1 MANIIDIEKK
11 WDSLTIQDNFVFAKT
26 MESNPDLCR
35 HILELILNIKIKN
48 ISYPERE
55 KTVDMRTDSKGIR
68 IDVYVEDKSTNR
80 SFDIEMQ
87 ISNNDNLAKRIR
99 YYQGL
104 IDMDKLQKGKKYRAL
119 GESFIIFICTFD
131 YFHKGKHIY
140 TFREFCQQ
148 DFSIALNDGSTKI
161 FLNTT
166 GTEDD
171 VNKDVKNFLDYIAGN
186 HIDSPM
192 ISELDKT
199 VRQVKSNEKWRLEYV
214 TYELALQEREER
226 GLEIGMKRGFEI
238 GEMKKAEKIAIK
250 MLKKGD
256 SVEKVQDLTELP
268 IKHVQELSDSINKN

>member
-1 MANIIDIEKK
+1 
-11 WDSLTIQDNFVFAKT
+11 
-26 MESNPDLCR
+26 
-35 HILELILNIKIKN
+35 
-48 ISYPERE
+48 
-55 KTVDMRTDSKGIR
+55 
-68 IDVYVEDKSTNR
+68 
-80 SFDIEMQ
+80 
-87 ISNNDNLAKRIR
+87 
-99 YYQGL
+99 
-104 IDMDKLQKGKKYRAL
+104 MDKLQKGKKYRAL

-199 VRQVKSNEKWRLEYV
+199 VRQVKSNEKWRLEY
-214 TYELALQEREER
+214 QEREER

>member
-80 SFDIEMQ
+80 SFDIE
-87 ISNNDNLAKRIR
+87 R

-199 VRQVKSNEKWRLEYV
+199 VRQVKSNEKWRLEYWFRDWNE
-214 TYELALQEREER
+214 TWL
-226 GLEIGMKRGFEI
+226 
-238 GEMKKAEKIAIK
+238 
-250 MLKKGD
+250 
-256 SVEKVQDLTELP
+256 
-268 IKHVQELSDSINKN
+268 

>member
-1 MANIIDIEKK
+1 MFMLKI
-11 WDSLTIQDNFVFAKT
+11 
-26 MESNPDLCR
+26 NPQIAL
-35 HILELILNIKIKN
+35 LIL
-48 ISYPERE
+48 R
-55 KTVDMRTDSKGIR
+55 
-68 IDVYVEDKSTNR
+68 
-80 SFDIEMQ
+80 
-87 ISNNDNLAKRIR
+87 SNNDNLAKRIR

-199 VRQVKSNEKWRLEYV
+199 VRQVKSNEKWRLEY
-214 TYELALQEREER
+214 L
-226 GLEIGMKRGFEI
+226 M
-238 GEMKKAEKIAIK
+238 
-250 MLKKGD
+250 
-256 SVEKVQDLTELP
+256 
-268 IKHVQELSDSINKN
+268 N